1 MKKRVA
7 AGILF
12 AITLFAAIY
21 GISMVVAMPHQLSV
35 AYGSSWIQPTAFS
48 TLGIHPMGD
57 EGGGG
62 RPFSNGGP

>member
-1 MKKRVA
+1 MKKRVL

-21 GISMVVAMPHQLSV
+21 GISMVVATPHQFSV

-48 TLGIHPMGD
+48 TLGIHPTGD
-57 EGGGG
+57 EGGGA
-62 RPFSNGGP
+62 RPFSPPGP